1 MVATSILSK
10 PSFLTRLF
18 SGGVAASP
26 LELWLLEEFVRH
38 LPAELAAPCRAQL
51 AAVTLVQRDPEW
63 IETRF
68 YRKVAGRV
76 DWSGVALLPI
86 DSDDAKIL
94 GLTIRPSPKDKALH
108 AVLRSVQR
116 HLFMMTFDTSIRAY
130 ASLDSATVQDVRHSW
145 RGHLTAGGV

>member
-1 MVATSILSK
+1 MTTGILPK
-10 PSFLTRLF
+10 PSIFSRLF

-26 LELWLLEEFVRH
+26 FELWLLEEFVRH

-63 IETRF
+63 LETRF

-76 DWSGVALLPI
+76 DWTGVPPLPI
-86 DSDDAKIL
+86 DSDDAKIV
-94 GLTIRPSPKDKALH
+94 GLTITPSPNDVLLH

-116 HLFMMTFDTSIRAY
+116 HVFMMTFDVSIRPY
-130 ASLDSATVQDVRHSW
+130 ASLGSATVQDVRHSW
-145 RGHLTAGGV
+145 RGHLTTGGA